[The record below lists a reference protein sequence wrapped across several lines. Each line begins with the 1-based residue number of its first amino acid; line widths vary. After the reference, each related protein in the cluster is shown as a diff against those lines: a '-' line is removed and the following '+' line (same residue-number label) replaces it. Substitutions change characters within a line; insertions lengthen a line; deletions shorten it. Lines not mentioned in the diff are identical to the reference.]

1 MSESNES
8 YDQEDIWEF
17 VKANPRLVGIA
28 VSEEKN
34 LDLLTAL
41 MDVHL
46 ALTSNRVQEAT
57 YMLTMIASVLVA
69 TATGT
74 ADEIVNEIIIQESME
89 TFDQSVKEM
98 FNEGRK

>member
-1 MSESNES
+1 MSESGEL

-17 VKANPRLVGIA
+17 VKSNPRLVGIS
-28 VSEEKN
+28 VSKEKN

-41 MDVHL
+41 MDVHN
-46 ALTSNRVQEAT
+46 AMRIGRVDEAT

-74 ADEIVNEIIIQESME
+74 ADEIINEIIIQESME
-89 TFDQSVKEM
+89 TFDQSVKEIL
-98 FNEGRK
+98 NEG